1 MRVST
6 QQQFDF
12 YMSQIEAA
20 HSRYLDAQR
29 QVITGKKF
37 ELASEDPGHA
47 HFVISANTIK
57 ARTEQLDRNLRGAK
71 DYLSNTEASFDEMNS
86 MVSHAYTLAVNGANS
101 TNDQAARDAM
111 ASEISETQ
119 RRLVFLANTTGA
131 SGQYVFAGQKSD
143 VKPFVETPPTLTFNG
158 DDNPINV
165 EVRPNETM
173 RVNLQGAGT
182 MISTVYA
189 TLETLKNDLLSGD
202 VSKISTQDIKAVQDQ
217 LAQINA
223 VQGDTG
229 TKLQTVTALSDQ
241 NLKRIDD
248 LTKQVSD
255 AQDVDLTQAVIN
267 MQSAQTAYQAA
278 LQVTSRGQS
287 LSLMDFLR

>member
-12 YMSQIEAA
+12 YVSQIEAA
-20 HSRYLDAQR
+20 NSRYLDAQR

-37 ELASEDPGHA
+37 ELASEDPSHA

-57 ARTEQLDRNLRGAK
+57 ARTEQLDKNLRGAK
-71 DYLSNTEASFDEMNS
+71 DYLSNSEASFDEMNTMFS
-86 MVSHAYTLAVNGANS
+86 RAYTIAVNGANS
-101 TNDQAARDAM
+101 TNDQASRDAM
-111 ASEISETQ
+111 ANEISETQ
-119 RRLVFLANTTGA
+119 RRLVFLANSTGA
-131 SGQYVFAGQKSD
+131 NGQYIFAGQKSD

-173 RVNLQGAGT
+173 RVNTQGAGA
-182 MISTVYA
+182 MISGLYD
-189 TLETLKNDLLSGD
+189 TLETLKNDLLGGD
-202 VSKISTQDIKAVQDQ
+202 VDKIGNQDIKSLQDKS
-217 LAQINA
+217 ASINA
-223 VQGDTG
+223 IRGDIG
-229 TKLQTVTALSDQ
+229 SKLQTVTALSDQ
-241 NLKRIDD
+241 NQKRIDD
-248 LTKQVSD
+248 LTMQVSD
-255 AQDVDLTQAVIN
+255 AQDVDLSQAVIN

-287 LSLMDFLR
+287 LSLMDFLK